1 MEMKKNLPNRK
12 RNRLKEYDYSL
23 NNFYYVTICMQNRKE
38 FFSKIVNEKLVLS
51 QFGKIV
57 TDVLNN
63 LPKYYPCELDEYVVM
78 PDHIHAIIILNNEG
92 DKIRISLSTVIQRF
106 KTFTSKK
113 INELSVDQE
122 KFHWQKSFYDRII
135 RDEKELYMIR
145 NYIRL
150 NPLKWE
156 LDKDRPENLDI

>member
-1 MEMKKNLPNRK
+1 MEMNNNLQNRK

-113 INELSVDQE
+113 INELSVD
-122 KFHWQKSFYDRII
+122 
-135 RDEKELYMIR
+135 
-145 NYIRL
+145 
-150 NPLKWE
+150 
-156 LDKDRPENLDI
+156 